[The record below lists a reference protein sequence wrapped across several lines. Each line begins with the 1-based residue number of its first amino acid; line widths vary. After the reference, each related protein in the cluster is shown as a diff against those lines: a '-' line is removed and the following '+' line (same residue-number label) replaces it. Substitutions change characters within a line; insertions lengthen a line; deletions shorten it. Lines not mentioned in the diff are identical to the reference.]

1 MRIQRKWGRML
12 KNNWK
17 RLRRRRLL
25 IVFGIVVLSS
35 IFLVTRK
42 NLGMKQSYCEP
53 IDVVY
58 TWVNGSD
65 PLFIESARRYNPNY
79 DPARFDDK
87 NELRYSLRSLEK
99 YAPWVRHVYIVTNGQ
114 IPHWLDLSFE
124 KVTVVPHE
132 LLTPKPELL
141 PTFSSSAIETFIH
154 RIPNLSQRFLYLNDD
169 IFLGAPLYP
178 EDLYTHSE
186 GVRIYQ
192 AWMVPDCADDC
203 PWTYIG
209 DGACDRHCN
218 IAKCQYDGGDCNS
231 FGSDKSEENIM
242 EHNVNENKSVKI
254 ITPSPLNSTRH
265 VEIRHFPLR
274 KKFRNKK
281 HSTQRNGSHFRE
293 LVLHKNLSTLAEL
306 RHIVDNY
313 NNQLKS
319 NSQTKESVLSTQASD
334 QIMKRFE
341 EGMEKTSKNESS
353 KDIYSHSLINT
364 NMLLNRFYGFKAR
377 NVLAHVGFLL
387 DRNIINDMQQK
398 FSKGIDVTISNRFR
412 STNDLQFAFIYYS
425 FLMSERST
433 LTVEEVFDEF
443 DTDDSHTWSDREVRT
458 FLARMYPLPLDWSA
472 VRFFEEVVSN
482 CSRDLDMP
490 SRNGYYEYT
499 TLVYERYE
507 DSNVPTIT
515 RQLVAQCRLLAE
527 ALETNFATR
536 TKYKYNINPKRAIH
550 NNFMMLTSNITDVV
564 DGFDK
569 IRRNPRKFNCI
580 NDNLEPL
587 LAEDNELIRHLL
599 EDFYLSFFPR
609 RSSYELQFEYRNRFT
624 TWQDYQ
630 RWRRRKR
637 AALVVGYAASVIL
650 ILFII
655 RYICIHKTK
664 IARRYVQSL

>member
-25 IVFGIVVLSS
+25 IIFTAIVLALMFFVRKKKSS
-35 IFLVTRK
+35 YT
-42 NLGMKQSYCEP
+42 YCEP

-65 PLFIESARRYNPNY
+65 PMFIDSARRYNPNY

-87 NELRYSLRSLEK
+87 NELRYSLRSLEM

-114 IPHWLDLSFE
+114 IPYWLDLSFE

-132 LLTPKPELL
+132 LLTSKPELL

-154 RIPNLSQRFLYLNDD
+154 RIPHLSQRFLYLNDD

-178 EDLYTHSE
+178 EDLYTNSE

-192 AWMVPDCADDC
+192 AWMVPDCAEDC

-218 IAKCQYDGGDCNS
+218 IAKCQYDGGDCNT
-231 FGSDKSEENIM
+231 FGSDKSEENTM
-242 EHNVNENKSVKI
+242 EQQVDVNKNVKL
-254 ITPSPLNSTRH
+254 ITQSLLNSTTH
-265 VEIRHFPLR
+265 IEIRHFPLR
-274 KKFRNKK
+274 KKFRNRKY
-281 HSTQRNGSHFRE
+281 SAQRNGLHFRE

-306 RHIVDNY
+306 RRIVDNY
-313 NNQLKS
+313 NSQLKS
-319 NSQTKESVLSTQASD
+319 NSHANDPVLSTDTLQKNMVRLEKSV
-334 QIMKRFE
+334 
-341 EGMEKTSKNESS
+341 EKTSKNESS
-353 KDIYSHSLINT
+353 KDIYSHSLIYT

-387 DRNIINDMQQK
+387 DRNIIYAMQQK
-398 FSKGIDVTISNRFR
+398 FLTEVDVTLSNRFR

-425 FLMSERST
+425 FLMSETTT
-433 LTVEEVFDEF
+433 LTVGEVFDEF

-482 CSRDLDMP
+482 CSRDLDMV
-490 SRNGYYEYT
+490 SHKIHNEYT

-507 DSNVPTIT
+507 DSTVPTIT
-515 RQLVAQCRLLAE
+515 RELVEQCRLLAE

-536 TKYKYNINPKRAIH
+536 SKYKFNIIPKRAIH

-587 LAEDNELIRHLL
+587 LVEDNELIRHLL

-609 RSSYELQFEYRNRFT
+609 RSSFELQFEYRNRFT
-624 TWQDYQ
+624 TWHDYQ

-650 ILFII
+650 ILFIV

-664 IARRYVQSL
+664 FVRRYVQSL

>member
-25 IVFGIVVLSS
+25 IIFTAIVLALMFFVRKKKSS
-35 IFLVTRK
+35 YT
-42 NLGMKQSYCEP
+42 YCEP

-65 PLFIESARRYNPNY
+65 PMFIDSARRYNPNY

-87 NELRYSLRSLEK
+87 NELRYSLRSLEM

-114 IPHWLDLSFE
+114 IPYWLDLSFE

-132 LLTPKPELL
+132 LLTSKPELL

-154 RIPNLSQRFLYLNDD
+154 RIPHLSQRFLYLNDD

-178 EDLYTHSE
+178 EDLYTNSE

-192 AWMVPDCADDC
+192 AWMVPDCAEDC

-218 IAKCQYDGGDCNS
+218 IAKCQYDGGDCNT
-231 FGSDKSEENIM
+231 FGSDKSEENTM
-242 EHNVNENKSVKI
+242 EQQVDVNKNVKL
-254 ITPSPLNSTRH
+254 ITQSLLNSTTH
-265 VEIRHFPLR
+265 IEIRHFPLR
-274 KKFRNKK
+274 KKFRNRKY
-281 HSTQRNGSHFRE
+281 SAQRNGLHFRE

-306 RHIVDNY
+306 RRIVDNY
-313 NNQLKS
+313 NSQLKS
-319 NSQTKESVLSTQASD
+319 NSHANDPVLSTDTLQKNMVRLEKSV
-334 QIMKRFE
+334 
-341 EGMEKTSKNESS
+341 EKTSKNESS
-353 KDIYSHSLINT
+353 KDIYSHSLIYT

-387 DRNIINDMQQK
+387 DRNIIYAMQQK
-398 FSKGIDVTISNRFR
+398 FLTEVDVTLSNRFR

-425 FLMSERST
+425 FLMSETTT
-433 LTVEEVFDEF
+433 LTVGEVFDEF

-482 CSRDLDMP
+482 CSRDLDMV
-490 SRNGYYEYT
+490 SHKIHNEYT

-507 DSNVPTIT
+507 DSTVPTIT
-515 RQLVAQCRLLAE
+515 RELVEQCRLLAE

-536 TKYKYNINPKRAIH
+536 SKYKFNIIPKRAIH

-569 IRRNPRKFNCI
+569 IRRNPRIIPCKWW
-580 NDNLEPL
+580 LK
-587 LAEDNELIRHLL
+587 
-599 EDFYLSFFPR
+599 
-609 RSSYELQFEYRNRFT
+609 
-624 TWQDYQ
+624 Q
-630 RWRRRKR
+630 R
-637 AALVVGYAASVIL
+637 
-650 ILFII
+650 
-655 RYICIHKTK
+655 T
-664 IARRYVQSL
+664 